1 MNTSSDTIRII
12 ETIEARLPHLVT
24 PRRLQHIRGVSA
36 VALSL
41 ARRFDLDST
50 RVHLAAVAHDMDR
63 ERPAA
68 EQLALVADWSVPLTS
83 FERSCWK
90 VIHGA
95 VSAERLR
102 RCYSLEDTEILE
114 AVRHHTLGDPVLAR
128 QKTPVGLVIYIAD
141 FCDPGRRKPDKAARR
156 SILDLESIPQMAM
169 RTIETARALYGP
181 LEEATER
188 LYARLSGEMYDDT
201 QDP

>member
-12 ETIEARLPHLVT
+12 KTIEARLPQLVT
-24 PRRLQHIRGVSA
+24 PRRLQHIRGVIA
-36 VALSL
+36 VALGL
-41 ARRFDLDST
+41 ARRFNLDSN
-50 RVHLAAVAHDMDR
+50 RIHLAAVAHDMDR

-68 EQLALVADWSVPLTS
+68 VQLALVADWSVPLTS
-83 FERSCWK
+83 FERSCLK

-102 RCYSLEDTEILE
+102 RCFSLDDTEILD

-128 QKTPVGLVIYIAD
+128 QITPVGLVLYIAD
-141 FCDPGRRKPDKAARR
+141 FCDPGRGKPDQAVRR